1 MATRNLSDDLELA
14 REAAAG
20 KSAAWDEIVELYGRK
35 IFNVALHFSSRQEQA
50 EDLTQDIFLRLFRN
64 LRKYRGDVPLV
75 AWTLR
80 LSRNLCIDHYRRT
93 RRERETVF
101 LSEAAL
107 ELATSG
113 ADPQLDAQRRE
124 LLTQVHAAL
133 REMREELAIVVSLRD
148 LQGLTY
154 LEISSLLDLRVG
166 TLKSRLNRGR
176 RELIERIRK
185 RHGSI
190 ASAIATS
197 ERSLRVAA
205 C

>member
-176 RELIERIRK
+176 QELIERIRK

>member
-64 LRKYRGDVPLV
+64 LHKYRGDVPLV

>member
-1 MATRNLSDDLELA
+1 MGNRDLSSDLELA
-14 REAAAG
+14 RQAAAG
-20 KSAAWDEIVELYGRK
+20 KAAAWDAIIELYGAK
-35 IFNVALHFSSRQEQA
+35 IFSLALHFSSGREQA

-64 LRKYRGDVPLV
+64 VGKYRGEVPLV

-101 LSEAAL
+101 LSESAL
-107 ELATSG
+107 ELAPSG

-124 LLTQVHAAL
+124 LLTQVHATL
-133 REMREELAIVVSLRD
+133 QEMREELAIVVALRD
-148 LQGLTY
+148 LQGLSY
-154 LEISSLLDLRVG
+154 LEISSLLDLRIG

-176 RELIERIRK
+176 QQLIERLRK

-190 ASAIATS
+190 ASSISTP

>member
-14 REAAAG
+14 RKAAAG

-176 RELIERIRK
+176 RELIDRIRK